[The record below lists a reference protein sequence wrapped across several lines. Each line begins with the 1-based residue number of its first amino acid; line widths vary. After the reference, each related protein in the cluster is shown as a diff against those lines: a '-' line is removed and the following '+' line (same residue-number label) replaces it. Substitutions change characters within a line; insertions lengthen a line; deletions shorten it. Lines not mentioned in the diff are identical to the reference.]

1 MISSL
6 LFADSKIYF
15 GTGYAY
21 NSETVSY
28 QGWNKTFTNNAARV
42 KVGYGDREAYAV
54 EFSLDYVDNNK
65 EIFGPNDGK
74 KYGFNVE
81 LLKAFDFG
89 IYVNPFFKAG
99 FGAGY
104 MDTPADLN
112 NGSLTYGSFNLGAGL
127 FIPMGEHFDI
137 ELAYEYKGLSY
148 QKLDSNLTVSPDS
161 SLHIGYVGVNFRF

>member
-1 MISSL
+1 MMSSL
-6 LFADSKIYF
+6 LVAQSKIYF

-21 NSETVSY
+21 NSETISY
-28 QGWNKTFTNNAARV
+28 SGTNRTITNNAARV
-42 KVGYGDREAYAV
+42 KVGYGDRAAYAV

-65 EIFGPNDGK
+65 EIFAPNDGK

-104 MDTPADLN
+104 LDTTADQH
-112 NGSLTYGSFNLGAGL
+112 NGSLTYGTFNLGTGI

-137 ELAYEYKGLSY
+137 EMAYEYKGVSY
-148 QKLDSNLTVSPDS
+148 QKLDSNLSNSPSS
-161 SLHIGYVGVNFRF
+161 SLHIGYIGVNFRF